1 MTALQLFGWIVAA
14 ALLQVGAAIVLVWWR
29 KRAAAAGLP
38 ALAVGTSALPPDAAW
53 AGWREFRVT
62 RRAYEDGAQTQCS
75 FYLEP
80 LEGGPLPPYLPGRF
94 LTFAVDLPGAD
105 GPRTLTRC
113 YSLSDA
119 PDARA
124 YRVTIKRVPPPPG
137 RPELPPGQ
145 VSGHFH
151 ERVQV
156 GDVLRLRA
164 PSGHFVLDAE
174 ESLPVVLIAGGIG
187 ITPMLAMLRCSLAA
201 APQRPVHLF
210 YGVRNGAEL
219 AFGADLAALALAHP
233 AFALHRVF
241 SQPAGGDEA
250 GRDYEHT
257 GFVGV
262 ELLKR
267 ALPHGRHRFFIC
279 GPPPMMQALVPAL
292 GVWGVP
298 PEDVR
303 YEAFGPASMAAP
315 VQVPAAP
322 LAIEVSF
329 RRSGRTLVWD
339 GRDATLLDFAERNG
353 VKVESGCRSGGCGAC
368 ETRVASGSVQYA
380 HQPDHDVAPGHCLLC
395 VGKPTSALVLEA

>member
-1 MTALQLFGWIVAA
+1 
-14 ALLQVGAAIVLVWWR
+14 
-29 KRAAAAGLP
+29 
-38 ALAVGTSALPPDAAW
+38 DAAW

-250 GRDYEHT
+250 GRDYE
-257 GFVGV
+257 
-262 ELLKR
+262 
-267 ALPHGRHRFFIC
+267 
-279 GPPPMMQALVPAL
+279 
-292 GVWGVP
+292 
-298 PEDVR
+298 
-303 YEAFGPASMAAP
+303 
-315 VQVPAAP
+315 
-322 LAIEVSF
+322 
-329 RRSGRTLVWD
+329 
-339 GRDATLLDFAERNG
+339 
-353 VKVESGCRSGGCGAC
+353 
-368 ETRVASGSVQYA
+368 
-380 HQPDHDVAPGHCLLC
+380 
-395 VGKPTSALVLEA
+395 